1 MGRLELFLE
10 ILGSLVGAVCLFGSV
25 FVWLWIGYALVG

>member
-1 MGRLELFLE
+1 MTRFELFLE
-10 ILGSLVGAVCLFGSV
+10 ILGSIVGALCLFGSV